1 MLELKILRN
10 IIIESIYYFLMK
22 YLKWYLYKLLLYNIF
37 LEIKIFIYNDLF
49 QKFNLF
55 FLTLIS

>member
-1 MLELKILRN
+1 
-10 IIIESIYYFLMK
+10 MK